1 MRRSIRRSMRRLG
14 CAIAS
19 LSLAGG
25 CCSTT
30 PTADYGAAV
39 GTWGHHGSNSVP
51 GCCGPQ
57 GESVPMNGAYAM
69 GQPTSPW
76 AAQRMMANN
85 IPMMPPGGMPPGM
98 MSPGGMPPMP
108 GMAPGM
114 PAGYPGMPPMPPGM
128 MPPSAAQKTAMYGN
142 SGLVQAAYNMPAGP
156 ARPGMGPMA
165 AAGQGAVSG
174 VRFESPRTQVRFAR
188 PTGMKVAWFTQGPDG
203 QPTFSS
209 VPLET
214 PGRYNFGQGAIYRLK
229 LSGIEGRP
237 GLEIYPTME
246 VVPSNPKTEAFLA
259 HSSVPIDFTGEDF
272 KQIVE
277 GNYVVKVIYL
287 PDPQFQDITSS
298 GTEEILSTRL
308 EPGVDPIAEAMR
320 RGSILLVLRMG
331 NVDQE
336 APNTPPLSAGAN
348 GPPNPM
354 KAWGPQ
360 YMGPPGAMVPFGAVP
375 PGMPGAIGIPP
386 QAFMTPPG
394 MQPPVSS
401 NPALS
406 AGPMTLPPSATGP
419 GGPGTLPNFGNA
431 GSMPPPQLGPLFT
444 PPPGSSKDGPP
455 TSGVPVSNP
464 NTSPNSVVVPN
475 VSTPPM
481 PAAANPTGPALGDG
495 APPMSS
501 ASDLGPALTGPTLTP
516 PNR

>member
-30 PTADYGAAV
+30 PTADYGASV
-39 GTWGHHGSNSVP
+39 GTWGHHGSNAVP
-51 GCCGPQ
+51 GVCGPQ
-57 GESVPMNGAYAM
+57 GETVPMTGPYALSP
-69 GQPTSPW
+69 PTSPW

-85 IPMMPPGGMPPGM
+85 VPMM
-98 MSPGGMPPMP
+98 PGGMPPMP
-108 GMAPGM
+108 GMPGM
-114 PAGYPGMPPMPPGM
+114 PGGMPGMPGMMPPGM
-128 MPPSAAQKTAMYGN
+128 MPPPPGAAAQRTAMFGNSYGN
-142 SGLVQAAYNMPAGP
+142 SGIMQAAYNMPAGP

-203 QPTFSS
+203 QPSFSS

-229 LSGIEGRP
+229 LSGVEGRP
-237 GLEIYPTME
+237 GLEVYPTME

-259 HSSVPIDFTGEDF
+259 HSSVPIDFTAEDF

-308 EPGVDPIAEAMR
+308 DPGVDPIAEAMR

-336 APNTPPLSAGAN
+336 APNTPPLSAGPP
-348 GPPNPM
+348 GPPQAAM
-354 KAWGPQ
+354 KAYGPQ
-360 YMGPPGAMVPFGAVP
+360 YMGPPGAMVPFGAMP
-375 PGMPGAIGIPP
+375 PGAPGVIGMPP
-386 QAFMTPPG
+386 QAFGPPQG
-394 MQPPVSS
+394 MQVPFNG

-406 AGPMTLPPSATGP
+406 AGPMLPPAAGGSNGP
-419 GGPGTLPNFGNA
+419 GPLPNLGNV
-431 GSMPPPQLGPLFT
+431 FT
-444 PPPGSSKDGPP
+444 PPPGAPGSQTAPP
-455 TSGVPVSNP
+455 TPGVPVSNP
-464 NTSPNSVVVPN
+464 ETSSNSVVVPN
-475 VSTPPM
+475 AVATPTQ
-481 PAAANPTGPALGDG
+481 ANPTGPALIDG
-495 APPMSS
+495 PPAMPP
-501 ASDLGPALTGPTLTP
+501 ATDLGPVITGPSLTT